1 MKTNFLSLTMITLM
15 AGTILTSCGK
25 TTKDDASAVKEDVT
39 ELNRDLEQG
48 AKDTGVETKEAVNA
62 DWKKFEASSK
72 IAIENTD
79 TQIKAL
85 RDKIAKAD
93 KAEKVKLTAK
103 LDELE
108 KKNTELKEKLEKRGV
123 AFKEDV
129 KEMNQSA
136 KEEEQEFEREFTH
149 DMDELGT
156 ALKDLFK
163 DNVK

>member
-39 ELNRDLEQG
+39 ELNKDLVQG
-48 AKDTGVETKEAVNA
+48 AKDTGTETKEAVEA
-62 DWKKFEASSK
+62 DWKKFEATSK
-72 IAIENTD
+72 LAIESSEA
-79 TQIKAL
+79 QIKEL
-85 RDKIAKAD
+85 RTKVATVN

-108 KKNTELKEKLEKRGV
+108 KKNAELKEKLEKRGI

-129 KEMNQSA
+129 NEINQSGITT
-136 KEEEQEFEREFTH
+136 KNETNILRP
-149 DMDELGT
+149 LYY
-156 ALKDLFK
+156 
-163 DNVK
+163 

>member
-15 AGTILTSCGK
+15 VGTILTSCGK

-39 ELNRDLEQG
+39 ELNKDLVQG
-48 AKDTGVETKEAVNA
+48 AKDTGTETKEAVGA
-62 DWKKFEASSK
+62 DWKKFEATSK
-72 IAIENTD
+72 LAIESSEA
-79 TQIKAL
+79 QIKEL
-85 RDKIAKAD
+85 RTKVATVD

-108 KKNTELKEKLEKRGV
+108 KKNAELKEKLQKRGA
-123 AFKEDV
+123 AFKENV
-129 KEMNQSA
+129 NEMNQST
-136 KEEEQEFEREFTH
+136 KEKEQEFEREFTH

>member
-1 MKTNFLSLTMITLM
+1 MKTNFLSLTMVAVM
-15 AGTILTSCGK
+15 AGSIITSCGK
-25 TTKDDASAVKEDVT
+25 TTKEDASVVKEDVT
-39 ELNRDLEQG
+39 ELNQDLLEG
-48 AKDTGVETKEAVNA
+48 AKDTSAETKEAVHA

-108 KKNTELKEKLEKRGV
+108 KKNAELKEKLDKRGKE
-123 AFKEDV
+123 FKEDV

-136 KEEEQEFEREFTH
+136 KEEEQKFEREFTH